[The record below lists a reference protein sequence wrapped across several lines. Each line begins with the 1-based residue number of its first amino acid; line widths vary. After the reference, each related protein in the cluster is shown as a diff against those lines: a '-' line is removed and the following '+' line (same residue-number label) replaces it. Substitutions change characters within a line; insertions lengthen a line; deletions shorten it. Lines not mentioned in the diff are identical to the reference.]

1 MYEEEDGDYE
11 NEEDKHDVTD
21 DDVVSHVTLTVER
34 VCPGRQEW
42 PSPTRT

>member
-1 MYEEEDGDYE
+1 MYEEDDGDDE

-21 DDVVSHVTLTVER
+21 DDVDLHVTLTAER